1 MVFDLHELAIGHR
14 LRKPEHGTMIEPRM
28 AGEDAV
34 GLARLE
40 QNSRQ

>member
-1 MVFDLHELAIGHR
+1 MVFDLHEFAIGRR
-14 LRKPEHGTMIEPRM
+14 LREPEHGAMINPRM